1 LIQLLKSIS
10 IKSFVSTEAAH
21 STAAFQSVKLFL
33 KNFSFLLNRLRFRH
47 RFRSRLREAHSTA
60 FKSAVNHLLSSAFD
74 SGESKHRQSQTT
86 TLPARRILIEF
97 AADAIFYF
105 IQLFDFQGVFRE
117 NCTGRGAH
125 YKDPERAVKP
135 IPRTFTQP

>member
-1 LIQLLKSIS
+1 
-10 IKSFVSTEAAH
+10 
-21 STAAFQSVKLFL
+21 
-33 KNFSFLLNRLRFRH
+33 
-47 RFRSRLREAHSTA
+47 
-60 FKSAVNHLLSSAFD
+60 

-105 IQLFDFQGVFRE
+105 VQLFDFQGVFRE
-117 NCTGRGAH
+117 NRTGRGAH

>member
-1 LIQLLKSIS
+1 
-10 IKSFVSTEAAH
+10 
-21 STAAFQSVKLFL
+21 
-33 KNFSFLLNRLRFRH
+33 
-47 RFRSRLREAHSTA
+47 
-60 FKSAVNHLLSSAFD
+60 

-125 YKDPERAVKP
+125 YKDPERAVNCFRK
-135 IPRTFTQP
+135 IFLSISSNYI